1 MSRRHQIEN
10 IDLRSDKPRGMSR
23 QSRRRE
29 ALNLTKRARA
39 AKVHAQ
45 PITNFFTV
53 SHTLHS
59 ILLCTH
65 PFDIAGTFKKAKTG
79 S

>member
-10 IDLRSDKPRGMSR
+10 ADLRSDKPRGMSR
-23 QSRRRE
+23 QSLRRE

-45 PITNFFTV
+45 PITNFFPV
-53 SHTLHS
+53 SHTFTFYFTVHS
-59 ILLCTH
+59 AIGYCRD
-65 PFDIAGTFKKAKTG
+65 PQKSKN
-79 S
+79 

>member
-1 MSRRHQIEN
+1 MSNFTDRLVDICCQHAHVSRCHYIEN
-10 IDLRSDKPRGMSR
+10 TDLRSDKPRGMSR

-45 PITNFFTV
+45 PITNFFAV
-53 SHTLHS
+53 RHALHF
-59 ILLCTH
+59 IRL
-65 PFDIAGTFKKAKTG
+65 
-79 S
+79 